1 LRIHQLL
8 VRGAAVVAAVI
19 GLTVLVGYWSH
30 SDRLVRVLP
39 GLQGMALLTAV
50 GLLVLAGSIMAA
62 SFARPA
68 LSKGLAWSAIAV
80 GGVALTSH
88 LVFKADRL
96 SPAIAQAVFGLD
108 PSRSGHTSIAT
119 ALCFLVLGAAGL
131 NRARAALADGLGAVA
146 LILSSVAVIGYAYGV
161 RDLYAVPVFNTMALH
176 TACALILLSAASLIV
191 LVDRGWAAVI
201 TSHEAGG
208 GATRRQLTFIL
219 APPIAG
225 GLLLR
230 ATDAHALGPGAA
242 MAFLVIITVTP
253 LALLIL
259 RDGRVLNA
267 VERERRDNAEELRR
281 QLDAQAR
288 ELTQVSGERA
298 AAEAAMYRAQ
308 RMEAVGQLTGGIA
321 HDFNNLLMAISGN
334 LQLLLGRLAED
345 HPARRYANNATA
357 ATDKGAKLTSQLL
370 AFSRTQKLN
379 IRRVELDP
387 VLVSARELIGTS
399 LGPGIAVELR
409 LRAEHCWAATDPD
422 QLELAILNL
431 ALNARDA
438 MPAGGSVIVESGECS
453 LRLKPESDERA
464 YLSIKVID
472 TGEGMPP
479 EVAGQAVEPFF
490 TTKERGKGTGLGLA
504 QVYGFVRQCEGDLR
518 ISSTL
523 GQGTT
528 IELLLPCVEALATG
542 DVATPVRRPSE
553 TGAGD
558 GRLLLVVDDD
568 DTVRGVLVETLRNA
582 GFLVVE
588 ASDGEAGLRQIE
600 TARPGA
606 AVIDFIMPGMNGAEV
621 ARRAQARYPG
631 LPVVFVSG
639 YFDTMALDGIPDAI
653 VLRKPFD
660 VEGLNKAVS
669 SVLH

>member
-1 LRIHQLL
+1 
-8 VRGAAVVAAVI
+8 
-19 GLTVLVGYWSH
+19 VGYWSH

-281 QLDAQAR
+281 QLGRSGAR
-288 ELTQVSGERA
+288 TDPGQRGTRRGGSGDVPGPADGGRRPADRRDRARLQQPADGDQRQSA
-298 AAEAAMYRAQ
+298 AAA
-308 RMEAVGQLTGGIA
+308 
-321 HDFNNLLMAISGN
+321 
-334 LQLLLGRLAED
+334 
-345 HPARRYANNATA
+345 
-357 ATDKGAKLTSQLL
+357 
-370 AFSRTQKLN
+370 
-379 IRRVELDP
+379 
-387 VLVSARELIGTS
+387 GT
-399 LGPGIAVELR
+399 PR
-409 LRAEHCWAATDPD
+409 
-422 QLELAILNL
+422 
-431 ALNARDA
+431 
-438 MPAGGSVIVESGECS
+438 GGSSGA
-453 LRLKPESDERA
+453 P
-464 YLSIKVID
+464 
-472 TGEGMPP
+472 
-479 EVAGQAVEPFF
+479 
-490 TTKERGKGTGLGLA
+490 
-504 QVYGFVRQCEGDLR
+504 
-518 ISSTL
+518 
-523 GQGTT
+523 
-528 IELLLPCVEALATG
+528 
-542 DVATPVRRPSE
+542 
-553 TGAGD
+553 
-558 GRLLLVVDDD
+558 
-568 DTVRGVLVETLRNA
+568 
-582 GFLVVE
+582 
-588 ASDGEAGLRQIE
+588 LRQQ
-600 TARPGA
+600 RH
-606 AVIDFIMPGMNGAEV
+606 
-621 ARRAQARYPG
+621 RRDR
-631 LPVVFVSG
+631 
-639 YFDTMALDGIPDAI
+639 
-653 VLRKPFD
+653 
-660 VEGLNKAVS
+660 
-669 SVLH
+669 